1 MQTNTTSTCARV
13 WCKNNICPK
22 QMRKR
27 NVWMHADTNARIFW
41 NQLYL
46 DYSIFMRF
54 RRSEEKSG
62 NKIEGKPTCC
72 CYAGFETMNKF
83 DLDWKKIDLFV
94 RIYKILKLNV
104 CTFPAYWNHDAL
116 GKIPYYCD
124 IFQKEL
130 VFIFIK
136 LFWPRKK
143 ISTGTILWFSN
154 LIHWHVWMKVR
165 LAFILINMLLDK
177 SKWKKNAIYPEG
189 Y

>member
-1 MQTNTTSTCARV
+1 
-13 WCKNNICPK
+13 
-22 QMRKR
+22 
-27 NVWMHADTNARIFW
+27 
-41 NQLYL
+41 
-46 DYSIFMRF
+46 MRF

-72 CYAGFETMNKF
+72 FYAGFETMNKF
-83 DLDWKKIDLFV
+83 DLDCKKIDLFV
-94 RIYKILKLNV
+94 RIYKILNLNV

-154 LIHWHVWMKVR
+154 LVHWHVWMKVR

-177 SKWKKNAIYPEG
+177 SKWKKMQSIRRGIKKHQMQQMRRERIFPSIKQFGVDSFSNQTG
-189 Y
+189 